1 MLDLEPQL
9 APVIAEP
16 ESPLPPQPRSLRD
29 TGLEQQLVVELIAK
43 ALYVGGKTH
52 LPVLTTKL
60 RLSINVLRE
69 VLDFMV
75 AEQVAEVSWR
85 GDSDIDVQY
94 QLTSSGKLRAAAWL
108 ERSPYCGPAPVT
120 LDAWRSVVE
129 RQSDQVPAM
138 HAEELSAELAD
149 NFLPPT
155 VQDQLGAALYARRSI
170 LLYGLPGSGKSTLA
184 RKLGTLQQDVV
195 ALPYALVVGQD
206 IIQLHDPAV
215 HLPPTARQQQQLRP
229 ALERRSN
236 DIRWTLC
243 QRPIVALGAEL
254 SAEMLDLQFD
264 ASSGCYQAPPQMKAN
279 NGVFIIDDL
288 GQQRMPATAL
298 LNRLS
303 GPLGQGR
310 DLLAL
315 QGGQKFVVPFR
326 AQLVLATSFAPQA
339 LFDASALRRLGYKI
353 EVGALADAAYRQL
366 FRQQCRAA
374 SVVFDDA
381 ALRYLVEEL
390 HAGSGQPL
398 LASYPREILGRV
410 IDFAGYA
417 GEPPRLTI
425 AALDQAWTSMFASC
439 ESAA

>member
-9 APVIAEP
+9 APVTSEP
-16 ESPLPPQPRSLRD
+16 ESPLPPQPRTLRD

-43 ALYVGGKTH
+43 ALYLGGKTH

-108 ERSPYCGPAPVT
+108 ERCPYCGPAPVT

-129 RQSDQVPAM
+129 RQSDQVPAL
-138 HAEELSAELAD
+138 HAEELAAELAD

-184 RKLGTLQQDVV
+184 RKLGALQQDVV

-206 IIQLHDPAV
+206 IIQLYDPAV

-243 QRPIVALGAEL
+243 QRPVVVLGAEL
-254 SAEMLDLQFD
+254 SAEMLELQFD
-264 ASSGCYQAPPQMKAN
+264 ASNGCHQAPPQMKAN
-279 NGVFIIDDL
+279 NGVFIVDDL
-288 GQQRMPATAL
+288 GQQRLPATAL

-303 GPLGQGR
+303 APLGQGR

-315 QGGQKFVVPFR
+315 QGGQKFVAPFR

-366 FRQQCRAA
+366 FRQQCRLAG
-374 SVVFDDA
+374 VVFDDA

-390 HAGSGQPL
+390 HAGSAQPL

-425 AALDQAWTSMFASC
+425 AALDQAWVSMFASC